1 MEGPVLS
8 IRIRE
13 STQLATLL
21 ALLHAI
27 AIAAL
32 PGVDLPVAALLA
44 LALLVA
50 ASLARIALAGLRAL
64 RGAGVALEFR
74 SGQWWVDGCAATLMD
89 DSSMLPGLLV
99 LRLRTA
105 KGMCTLR
112 VLPDCANSRARR
124 RLRVLLRHGV
134 STVSSARSAVS
145 G

>member
-13 STQLATLL
+13 STQLATLV
-21 ALLHAI
+21 ALLHGI

-50 ASLARIALAGLRAL
+50 TSLARNAIASVRAL
-64 RGAGVALEFR
+64 RSAGVLLEFR
-74 SGQWWVDGCAATLMD
+74 LGQWWVDGDAATLMD

-105 KGMCTLR
+105 RGMCTLR
-112 VLPDCANSRARR
+112 VLPDCANAHARR